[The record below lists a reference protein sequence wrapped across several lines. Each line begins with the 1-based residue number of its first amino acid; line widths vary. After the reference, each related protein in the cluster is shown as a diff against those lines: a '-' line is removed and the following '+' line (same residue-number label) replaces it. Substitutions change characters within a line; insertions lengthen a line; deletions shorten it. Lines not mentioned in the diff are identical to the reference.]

1 MGSGPGREGGGADR
15 LVVALALSAGPLVS
29 LGLARFAYALLL
41 PEMAADLGW
50 SWSRA
55 GALNTA
61 NAAGYLVGALVAAPL
76 ARRTGTGRAFLLGA
90 VVTTVSLLLTALTG
104 AYAVLLVARTAA
116 GVGGAWAFVL
126 GAALVAAA
134 GAESGPGRA
143 ALMLGLYYGGA
154 GGGMTVAGL
163 LVPWVL
169 DRTADPSGAGGLAP
183 AGLAPWQL
191 GWVALAALG
200 AVATLVA
207 GLALRHTVE
216 PAPPEAEHRRWDR
229 RRIGWLSAGYT
240 FFGLGYIAYL
250 TFVIAFLQEQGVG
263 LRTVAVFWVVV
274 GAAASGGW
282 FVWGPLV
289 GRLGGARA
297 MSALMVVLAAGT
309 ALPVLVPQTWAFFV
323 SGVVVGGTFLS
334 VVTAMTVG
342 VRQALPPALWTSGL
356 AFATVAFGVGQTV
369 GPWLTGWFSDVV
381 GSLGAGLVLSAGLL
395 VAGAALA
402 LGTGARRPRRSST

>member
-1 MGSGPGREGGGADR
+1 MSARADR

-41 PEMAADLGW
+41 PEMAQDLGW

-61 NAAGYLVGALVAAPL
+61 NAAGYLAGALVAAPL
-76 ARRTGTGRAFLLGA
+76 ARRLGTGRAFLLGA
-90 VVTTVSLLLTALTG
+90 VVTTASLLLTAATG
-104 AYAVLLVARTAA
+104 AYAVLLTARTVA
-116 GVGGAWAFVL
+116 GLGGAWAFVL

-134 GAESGPGRA
+134 GARGGPGRA
-143 ALMLGLYYGGA
+143 ALLLGLYYGGA
-154 GGGMTVAGL
+154 GGGMTLAGL

-169 DRTADPSGAGGLAP
+169 DREPPGA
-183 AGLAPWQL
+183 LAPWQL
-191 GWVALAALG
+191 GWVALAVLG
-200 AVATLVA
+200 AVATVVA

-216 PAPPEAEHRRWDR
+216 PSPPAEDEHLSWDR
-229 RRIGWLSAGYT
+229 RRVGWLSAGYA

-263 LRTVAVFWVVV
+263 LRTVAAFWVVV
-274 GAAASGGW
+274 GFAASGGW
-282 FVWGPLV
+282 FVWGGLV

-297 MSALMVVLAAGT
+297 MTVLMVVLAAGT
-309 ALPVLVPQTWAFFV
+309 VLPVLVPQTWAFFV

-342 VRQALPPALWTSGL
+342 VRQTLPPGLWTSGL
-356 AFATVAFGVGQTV
+356 AFTTVVFGVGQTL
-369 GPWLTGWFSDVV
+369 GPWLTGWFSDLR
-381 GSLGAGLVLSAGLL
+381 GDLGAGLVLSAGLL
-395 VAGAALA
+395 LAGAL
-402 LGTGARRPRRSST
+402 LTLRQREQRPVRRDAAPTT